1 MKLGVNI
8 DHVATIR
15 NARMTNEPE
24 PIYAALLA
32 QEAMA
37 DGITTHLR
45 TDRRHIQD
53 RDLYQIK
60 EIIKIKLNLE
70 MSLNREIV
78 DIALDVVPDQA
89 TLVPENRQELTT
101 EGGIDVIKE
110 FDRIKDVAEELKA
123 KDIFVSLFVD
133 PDIKQIDAS
142 KKSGAQAV
150 ELHTGNYANAK
161 KGDISMEL
169 ERLKKAAEY
178 AKSIGLEVYA
188 GHGLTYEN
196 VKPVAAIKEITEL
209 NIGHTIIAKS
219 VFVGLKE
226 AIRLMK
232 QLINEA

>member
-1 MKLGVNI
+1 
-8 DHVATIR
+8 
-15 NARMTNEPE
+15 
-24 PIYAALLA
+24 
-32 QEAMA
+32 
-37 DGITTHLR
+37 
-45 TDRRHIQD
+45 
-53 RDLYQIK
+53 
-60 EIIKIKLNLE
+60 
-70 MSLNREIV
+70 
-78 DIALDVVPDQA
+78 VPDQA